1 MTEACHHAVAA
12 AQHFQSTLLL
22 KYRRTIAARR
32 LTHVNAKI
40 AKSVVF
46 YFGGSSWSEAFH
58 MREAAMKS
66 AIVQV
71 SPKILAAMEAAG
83 GAVVTRSAWDLLQ

>member
-46 YFGGSSWSEAFH
+46 YFCGSSWSEAFQ

-71 SPKILAAMEAAG
+71 SPKGSDERTAIIGMQVLEEN
-83 GAVVTRSAWDLLQ
+83 LP